1 MDDAPPYVTPN
12 LERKPLSLRYYQ
24 EGIPTVNVEDWR
36 LELVAPGGQKVS
48 LTHAELLALPQTLHH
63 RRLVCV
69 CNWSIKRWW
78 EGVLLRDVLAA
89 AGIDTGAV
97 SGQYLRQVSVGTPEK
112 GIYES
117 WISLAGALERQALL
131 AVAVDGHPLPPEQ
144 GYPLRLID
152 FGLYAYK
159 CVKGLTRLEVTTEAR
174 LGYWE
179 ELAGYS
185 LDGTVKPK
193 RYWSVDLRKHMLAEK
208 PGEVTEW

>member
-1 MDDAPPYVTPN
+1 MDDAPRYVTPN

-24 EGIPTVNVEDWR
+24 EGIPSVDVEAWR
-36 LELVAPGGQKVS
+36 LDIVALDGRKVS
-48 LTHAELLALPQTLHH
+48 LTYAELLGLPRTLHH

-69 CNWSIKRWW
+69 CNWTIKRWW
-78 EGVLLRDVLAA
+78 EGVLLREVLAA
-89 AGIDTGAV
+89 AGIDPGSV

-117 WISLAGALERQALL
+117 WIDLAGALERDALL
-131 AVAVDGHPLPPEQ
+131 AHSVDGRPLPPEQ

-159 CVKGLTRLEVTTEAR
+159 GVKGLTRLEVTPEAR

-179 ELAGYS
+179 ETAGYS
-185 LDGTVKPK
+185 LEGTVKPK
-193 RYWSVDLRKHMLAEK
+193 RYWSVDLRKHMLAGK